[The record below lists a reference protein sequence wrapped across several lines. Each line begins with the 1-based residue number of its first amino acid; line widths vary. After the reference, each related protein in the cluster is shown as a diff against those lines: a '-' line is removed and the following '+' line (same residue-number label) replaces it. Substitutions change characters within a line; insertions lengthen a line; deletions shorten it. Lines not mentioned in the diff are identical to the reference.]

1 MASEG
6 RGGSDPG
13 SCPPRDEDAAR
24 ATAGCVASAS
34 SDWAWGHRCPGLVL
48 PLARRAAGR
57 RLGGLRGESVGCWG
71 FWHGR
76 KGAQFGLSIV
86 LGVFIQSACI
96 LYQRKSRELKVS
108 DPWLASCEKPYLPPC
123 LPLA

>member
-1 MASEG
+1 M
-6 RGGSDPG
+6 
-13 SCPPRDEDAAR
+13 
-24 ATAGCVASAS
+24 
-34 SDWAWGHRCPGLVL
+34 
-48 PLARRAAGR
+48 
-57 RLGGLRGESVGCWG
+57 GCWG

-96 LYQRKSRELKVS
+96 LYQRKSGELKVS